1 MLLHAVTSNVLSSFM
16 QRTASGGI
24 DIVVDVPSTVM
35 VVFALL
41 ASLAAIVFALRFA
54 RTTGGEL
61 GAAFRFV
68 NIGVLVF
75 AVTRVDDVLKVSGAW
90 AKWGVDYKRTLWIPH
105 SGVVFVAWALIGYGF
120 YRMSKA
126 FSV

>member
-1 MLLHAVTSNVLSSFM
+1 MLLHAVTSNILSSFM

-24 DIVVDVPSTVM
+24 
-35 VVFALL
+35 
-41 ASLAAIVFALRFA
+41 
-54 RTTGGEL
+54 
-61 GAAFRFV
+61 
-68 NIGVLVF
+68 VF
-75 AVTRVDDVLKVSGAW
+75 AVTRIDDVLKVSGAW